1 MLHRILIAEES
12 PIMQKVVEGILE
24 QEGFEFKTVG
34 DCDNALQEL
43 TFFNPHIVLA
53 SSDLHG
59 LNGYEL
65 CKAIRNTNAANPDIP
80 VILLAGAYEPYNEEY
95 AFITGVDDY
104 ILKPFEASDLIGKI
118 KKLLSIEGYETYKP
132 PFYLDDLPASRSSE
146 TASTSNSKIEELII
160 IENTSSE
167 IIEREASSETQKS
180 KIEEPHVFIAPPP
193 PLPDIIKKTA
203 HSLPIIDKDIH
214 LLLKQPL
221 EDVLECY
228 LKSKLSEELLLS
240 VKDRVSSVLYEI
252 APKMIEEM
260 LRQRMAII
268 ISSLTSEIESEIKK
282 TLPEIVEKIIMKKLG
297 KVD

>member
-1 MLHRILIAEES
+1 MQHRVLIAEES

-24 QEGFEFKTVG
+24 HEGFEFKTVS

-43 TFFNPHIVLA
+43 GSFNPHIVLA

-65 CKAIRNTNAANPDIP
+65 CKELKNIIDIP
-80 VILLAGAYEPYNEEY
+80 IILLAGAYEPYNEEY
-95 AFITGVDDY
+95 AWVVGVDDY

-118 KKLLSIEGYETYKP
+118 KKLIGIEGYETYKP
-132 PFYLDDLPASRSSE
+132 PSYEDDLPILKSPEATS
-146 TASTSNSKIEELII
+146 TADSQIEELII

-167 IIEREASSETQKS
+167 IIETKDSLGSQTSAR
-180 KIEEPHVFIAPPP
+180 EEPIVFSEQSL
-193 PLPDIIKKTA
+193 PLPDVINKTTY
-203 HSLPIIDKDIH
+203 SVPIIDKDIH
-214 LLLKQPL
+214 NLLKQPL
-221 EDVLECY
+221 EDVLEYY
-228 LKSKLSEELLLS
+228 LKSKLSEDISLS
-240 VKDRVSSVLYEI
+240 VKDRVSNVLYEI

-268 ISSLTSEIESEIKK
+268 ISSLASEIESEIKK
-282 TLPEIVEKIIMKKLG
+282 TLPEIVEKIIMKKLE

>member
-24 QEGFEFKTVG
+24 QEGFEFKTVS
-34 DCDNALQEL
+34 DCNQALQEIDS
-43 TFFNPHIVLA
+43 FNPHIVLA

-65 CKAIRNTNAANPDIP
+65 CKAIRNTNANPDIP

-95 AFITGVDDY
+95 AWVVGVDDY

-118 KKLLSIEGYETYKP
+118 KKLLGIICYETYTP
-132 PFYLDDLPASRSSE
+132 PLYPDDPPASKSPE
-146 TASTSNSKIEELII
+146 AVSTSNSKIKKIII

-167 IIEREASSETQKS
+167 IIEKEASSGTQKRE
-180 KIEEPHVFIAPPP
+180 IREPRVFIAPSS
-193 PLPDIIKKTA
+193 PLPDIVKKTT
-203 HSLPIIDKDIH
+203 HSLPIIDKDIRN
-214 LLLKQPL
+214 LLKQPL
-221 EDVLECY
+221 EDVLEYY

-240 VKDRVSSVLYEI
+240 VKDRVSNILYEI
-252 APKMIEEM
+252 APKIIDEL

-268 ISSLTSEIESEIKK
+268 TSSLTSEIESEVKK
-282 TLPEIVEKIIMKKLG
+282 TLPQIVEKIIIKKLE